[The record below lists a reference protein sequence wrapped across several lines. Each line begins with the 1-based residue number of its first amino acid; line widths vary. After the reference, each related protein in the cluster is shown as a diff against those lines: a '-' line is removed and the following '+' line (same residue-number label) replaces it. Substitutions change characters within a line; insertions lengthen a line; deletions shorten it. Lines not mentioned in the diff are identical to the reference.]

1 MTQAFPYHVNGDEVE
16 VGAVVLW
23 LLVAVSVVGIGDA
36 GLDLHLLLGE
46 RRPEVVF
53 HFHEQDALQRR
64 RQEDQ
69 CCRGRLQKYA

>member
-23 LLVAVSVVGIGDA
+23 LLVAVSVVGIGHA
-36 GLDLHLLLGE
+36 GLDLHLLLAE
-46 RRPEVVF
+46 RRPEVVL

-64 RQEDQ
+64 RQEDERR
-69 CCRGRLQKYA
+69 RGRLQ